1 MADVVTTLSKLN
13 GITKTKFAPKI
24 KDRIPD
30 KVKFFSRLSMLPNG
44 KLGRKY
50 EQPIELVLPQGMTY
64 AAPLAGAFD
73 IEDME
78 AGIMEIAEVDANQ
91 FLFADSLD
99 YESEA
104 KAATAGDAAY
114 EAAVGR
120 VIKRA
125 MKAFTKRVEL
135 SFLYGHTS
143 LAKVQSAA
151 SSTDNGDG
159 TYDRVLTIYQAAWAS
174 GIWLGMKNAKL
185 EFRTLDGSGYVTSTR
200 HGSGVIK
207 LKRISVTNH
216 TLTVTGA
223 QADVDAILANDGVVF
238 AGTYG
243 KETVGLDR
251 IVTNTGTLHNISA
264 TDYEEQW
271 GGNIYAVGS
280 RQLTLRRIYEG
291 MGAAIGKGLEDVD
304 VTMFLNPLT
313 FGDLLATEASLRRYA
328 EATGQAK
335 NGFKTLQYQGQHGMI
350 EFVPYINIKEG
361 EAICG
366 PMETMAK
373 LGAQDITM
381 MAPGRKDG
389 EYWKPMERKAGYEM
403 RLYAN
408 LGLFCDVPGHWTKFT
423 GIVNG

>member
-13 GITKTKFAPKI
+13 GITKTKFAEKI
-24 KDRIPD
+24 KDRIPEA
-30 KVKFFSRLSMLPNG
+30 VKFFSRLSMLKNG

-78 AGIMEIAEVDANQ
+78 AGVMEVAEVDANQ

-104 KAATAGDAAY
+104 KAASSGDAAY

-120 VIKRA
+120 VVKRA

-143 LAKVQSAA
+143 LAKIQSMA

-159 TYDRVLTIYQAAWAS
+159 TYDRVLTIYQKSWAS

-185 EFRTLDGSGYVTSTR
+185 EFRTLDSNGYATSTR

-207 LKRISVTNH
+207 VKRINVVNH
-216 TLTVTGA
+216 TITVVGA
-223 QADVDAILANDGVVF
+223 QSDVNAILADDGIVF

-251 IVTNTGTLHNISA
+251 IATNTGELHEIDA
-264 TDYEEQW
+264 ADYNEQW
-271 GGNIYAVGS
+271 AANVVSNGD
-280 RQLTLRRIYEG
+280 RQLTLRRIYEA
-291 MGAAIGKGLEDVD
+291 MAPAIGKGLEDMD
-304 VTMFLNPLT
+304 VQCFLNPAT
-313 FGDLLATEASLRRYA
+313 FGDLIATEASLRRYA
-328 EATGQAK
+328 EATGQAT
-335 NGFKTLQYQGQHGMI
+335 NGFKTLKFQGQHGMI
-350 EFVPYINIKEG
+350 EFIPYINIKEG
-361 EAICG
+361 EAFIG

-381 MAPGRKDG
+381 VAPGRKDG

-408 LGLFCDVPGHWTKFT
+408 LGLFCDIPGWWTKIT
-423 GIVNG
+423 NIVNA

>member
-13 GITKTKFAPKI
+13 GLTKTKFAEKI
-24 KDRIPD
+24 KDRIPEN
-30 KVKFFSRLSMLPNG
+30 VKFFSRLSMLPNG

-78 AGIMEIAEVDANQ
+78 AGVMEVAEVDANQ
-91 FLFADSLD
+91 FLFADALD

-104 KAATAGDAAY
+104 KAAQSGDAAY

-135 SFLYGHTS
+135 SFMYGHTS
-143 LAKVQSAA
+143 LAKVASAA
-151 SSTDNGDG
+151 ASTDNGDG
-159 TYDRVLTIYQAAWAS
+159 TYNRVLTIAAANWAS
-174 GIWLGMKNAKL
+174 GIWLGMKNARL
-185 EFRTLDGSGYVTSTR
+185 EFRTLDASGYVTSTR

-207 LKRISVTNH
+207 LQKISVLNR
-216 TLTVTGA
+216 TLTVVGA

-251 IVTNTGTLHNISA
+251 IATNTGLLHGIDA
-264 TDYEEQW
+264 DDYEEQW
-271 GGNIYAVGS
+271 AGNVVDIGS
-280 RQLTLRRIYEG
+280 RQLTLRRIYEA
-291 MGAAIGKGLEDVD
+291 MGPSIGKGLEDVD
-304 VTMFLNPLT
+304 VTMLLNPLT
-313 FGDLLATEASLRRYA
+313 FGDLIATEASLRRYA

-335 NGFKTLQYQGQHGMI
+335 NGFKTLKYQGQHGMI
-350 EFVPYINIKEG
+350 EFVPYINVKEG
-361 EAICG
+361 EFFCG
-366 PMETMAK
+366 PMETMSK

-381 MAPGRKDG
+381 MAPGRKPG
-389 EYWKPMERKAGYEM
+389 EFWKPMERKAGYEM

-408 LGLFCDVPGHWTKFT
+408 LGLFCDIPGYWTKGT